1 MPASFVRTVPDEGRA
16 RRRDWSRLICLTATL
31 LIAASVADGQGRGG
45 QGGQPPA
52 AGPPAVQQVARN
64 PVVDKTTEE
73 QGKALWAANC
83 ITCHGTQARG
93 TDSAPNLI
101 RSEVVSY
108 DRGATVA
115 GSVLGPFLKKGH
127 PTQSGK
133 PSESFT
139 DPEISALANFLRE
152 QVNETMRGSPTYI
165 VLPQNLL
172 TGDPKTGETDY
183 TEFGCTNCHNDTA
196 RSLNG
201 IASRITNPQTL
212 QAMVLYP
219 GGGRGFGAGRG
230 RGGRGAAPA
239 PVTEPTGP
247 KPPDP
252 LAVTVKITPTS
263 GAPISGWLVDQDA
276 FFITYSDA
284 AGVQYT
290 IRKTTGM
297 KIETTNPL
305 QWHSDF
311 ANRLTDEQM
320 HDLTAYLWSLK

>member
-1 MPASFVRTVPDEGRA
+1 LAAF
-16 RRRDWSRLICLTATL
+16 LIPGL
-31 LIAASVADGQGRGG
+31 AAYAQGRGG
-45 QGGQPPA
+45 QAAPPS
-52 AGPPAVQQVARN
+52 AVQQVARN
-64 PVVDKTTEE
+64 PVVDKTAEE
-73 QGKALWAANC
+73 QGRALWAANC

-93 TDSAPNLI
+93 SDSGPNLI
-101 RSEVVSY
+101 RSEVVNY
-108 DRGATVA
+108 DRGAAVA

-133 PSESFT
+133 ASDSFT
-139 DPEISALANFLRE
+139 DSEIAALANFLRE

-172 TGDPKTGETDY
+172 TGDAKTGETDF
-183 TEFGCTNCHNDTA
+183 TELGCTNCHNDAT

-219 GGGRGFGAGRG
+219 VAGRGFGGRG
-230 RGGRGAAPA
+230 RGGRGAAAVPIA
-239 PVTEPTGP
+239 EPTGP

-252 LAVTVKITPTS
+252 LSVTVKITPAS

-290 IRKTTGM
+290 VRKTAGM
-297 KIETTNPL
+297 KVETTNPL
-305 QWHSDF
+305 QWHADF
-311 ANRLTDEQM
+311 ANRLTNEEM

>member
-1 MPASFVRTVPDEGRA
+1 MPSSFVERSPNERLVRQWDR
-16 RRRDWSRLICLTATL
+16 SRLICLASALLMSTL
-31 LIAASVADGQGRGG
+31 VAYGQGRGG
-45 QGGQPPA
+45 QA
-52 AGPPAVQQVARN
+52 AQSPTAEFPAVQQVARN
-64 PVVDKTTEE
+64 PVVDKTAEE
-73 QGKALWAANC
+73 QGKALWSANC

-93 TDSAPNLI
+93 TDSGPNLI

-108 DRGATVA
+108 DRGAAVA
-115 GSVLGPFLKKGH
+115 GSALGPFLKKGH

-133 PSESFT
+133 PSISFT
-139 DPEISALANFLRE
+139 DAEILALANFLRE

-172 TGDPKTGETDY
+172 TGDPKTGETDFS
-183 TEFGCTNCHNDTA
+183 ELGCTNCHNDTSK
-196 RSLNG
+196 SLNG
-201 IASRITNPQTL
+201 IASRINNPQTL

-219 GGGRGFGAGRG
+219 AGGRGFGGGRG
-230 RGGRGAAPA
+230 RGGRGAVPA

-252 LAVTVKITPTS
+252 LATAVKITPTS
-263 GAPISGWLVDQDA
+263 GPQISGWLVDQDA

-284 AGVQYT
+284 TGVQTT
-290 IRKTTGM
+290 IRKTPGM

-305 QWHSDF
+305 QWHANF
-311 ANRLTDEQM
+311 ANRLTDDEM

>member
-1 MPASFVRTVPDEGRA
+1 LAAF
-16 RRRDWSRLICLTATL
+16 LIPGL
-31 LIAASVADGQGRGG
+31 AAYAQGRGG
-45 QGGQPPA
+45 QAAPPS
-52 AGPPAVQQVARN
+52 AVQQVARN
-64 PVVDKTTEE
+64 PVVDKTAEE
-73 QGKALWAANC
+73 QGRALWAANC

-93 TDSAPNLI
+93 SDSGPNLI
-101 RSEVVSY
+101 RSEVVNY
-108 DRGATVA
+108 DRGAAVA

-133 PSESFT
+133 ASDSFT
-139 DPEISALANFLRE
+139 DTEIAALANFLRE

-172 TGDPKTGETDY
+172 TGDAKTGETDF
-183 TEFGCTNCHNDTA
+183 TELGCTNCHNDAT

-219 GGGRGFGAGRG
+219 VAGRGFGGRG
-230 RGGRGAAPA
+230 RGGRGAAAA
-239 PVTEPTGP
+239 PIAEPTGP
-247 KPPDP
+247 KPADR
-252 LAVTVKITPTS
+252 LSLTVKIPPAS

-290 IRKTTGM
+290 VRKTAGM
-297 KIETTNPL
+297 KVETTNPL
-305 QWHSDF
+305 QWHADF
-311 ANRLTDEQM
+311 ANRLTNQEM

>member
-1 MPASFVRTVPDEGRA
+1 MPMFVEARSEGSHIK
-16 RRRDWSRLICLTATL
+16 RRHGSQAIGILAAL
-31 LIAASVADGQGRGG
+31 LIPGLAAYAQGRGG
-45 QGGQPPA
+45 QTAPPTA
-52 AGPPAVQQVARN
+52 PPSAVQQVARN
-64 PVVDKTTEE
+64 PVVDKTAEE
-73 QGKALWAANC
+73 QGRALWAANC

-93 TDSAPNLI
+93 TDSGPNLI

-108 DRGATVA
+108 DRGAAVA
-115 GSVLGPFLKKGH
+115 GSVLGSFLKKGH

-133 PSESFT
+133 ASDSFT
-139 DPEISALANFLRE
+139 DGEIAALANFLRE

-172 TGDPKTGETDY
+172 TGDAKTGETDFA
-183 TEFGCTNCHNDTA
+183 ELGCTNCHNDTT

-219 GGGRGFGAGRG
+219 VAGRGFGGRG
-230 RGGRGAAPA
+230 RGGRGAAAA
-239 PVTEPTGP
+239 PIAEPTGP

-252 LAVTVKITPTS
+252 LALAVKITPAS

-276 FFITYSDA
+276 FFVTYSDA

-290 IRKTTGM
+290 IRKSAGM

-305 QWHSDF
+305 QWHADF
-311 ANRLTDEQM
+311 ANRLTNEEM

>member
-1 MPASFVRTVPDEGRA
+1 MPASFVEKSPDETAVSG
-16 RRRDWSRLICLTATL
+16 RDWSRLICLVSTL
-31 LIAASVADGQGRGG
+31 LMASFTAYGQGRGG
-45 QGGQPPA
+45 QAEQPPTSA
-52 AGPPAVQQVARN
+52 PPAVQQVARN
-64 PVVDKTTEE
+64 PVVDKTAEE
-73 QGKALWAANC
+73 QGKALWSANC

-93 TDSAPNLI
+93 SDSAPNLI

-108 DRGATVA
+108 DRGAEVA
-115 GSVLGPFLKKGH
+115 GTVLGPFLKKGH

-133 PSESFT
+133 PSDSFT
-139 DPEISALANFLRE
+139 DAEIFALANFLRE

-172 TGDPKTGETDY
+172 TGNPKTGEADF
-183 TEFGCTNCHNDTA
+183 TELGCTNCHNDTS

-201 IASRITNPQTL
+201 IASRINNPQTL

-219 GGGRGFGAGRG
+219 VGGRGFGGGRG
-230 RGGRGAAPA
+230 RGGRGAVAA

-252 LAVTVKITPTS
+252 LASTIKIIPTS
-263 GAPISGWLVDQDA
+263 GAAISGWLVDQDA

-290 IRKTTGM
+290 IRKTPGM

-305 QWHSDF
+305 QWHVNF
-311 ANRLTDEQM
+311 ANRLTDDEM

>member
-1 MPASFVRTVPDEGRA
+1 MRSFEETSPAGSHV
-16 RRRDWSRLICLTATL
+16 RRRDWLRATGL
-31 LIAASVADGQGRGG
+31 ASAFVIAGLAAYGQGRGRQTG
-45 QGGQPPA
+45 PPPA
-52 AGPPAVQQVARN
+52 AAPPAVQQVARN
-64 PVVDKTTEE
+64 PVVDKVAEE

-93 TDSAPNLI
+93 TDSGPNLI

-108 DRGATVA
+108 DRGAAIA
-115 GSVLGPFLKKGH
+115 GTALGPFLKKGH

-133 PSESFT
+133 ASDSFT
-139 DPEISALANFLRE
+139 DAEIAALANFLRE

-172 TGDPKTGETDY
+172 TGDPKTGETDFG
-183 TEFGCTNCHNDTA
+183 ELGCTNCHNDTT

-219 GGGRGFGAGRG
+219 VAGGRGFGGRG
-230 RGGRGAAPA
+230 RGGRGGEAAPI
-239 PVTEPTGP
+239 TEPTGP

-252 LAVTVKITPTS
+252 LAVAVKITPAS

-284 AGVQYT
+284 AGVQNT
-290 IRKTTGM
+290 IRKTAGM

-305 QWHSDF
+305 QWHADF
-311 ANRLTDEQM
+311 ANRLTNEEM

>member
-1 MPASFVRTVPDEGRA
+1 LAAF
-16 RRRDWSRLICLTATL
+16 LIPGL
-31 LIAASVADGQGRGG
+31 AAYAQGRGG
-45 QGGQPPA
+45 QTAPPS
-52 AGPPAVQQVARN
+52 AVQQVARN
-64 PVVDKTTEE
+64 PVVDKTAEE
-73 QGKALWAANC
+73 QGRALWAANC

-93 TDSAPNLI
+93 SDSGPNLI
-101 RSEVVSY
+101 RSEVVNY
-108 DRGATVA
+108 DRGAAVA

-133 PSESFT
+133 ASDSFT
-139 DPEISALANFLRE
+139 DSEIAALANFLRE

-172 TGDPKTGETDY
+172 TGDAKTGETDF
-183 TEFGCTNCHNDTA
+183 TELGCTNCHNDAT

-219 GGGRGFGAGRG
+219 VAGRGFGGRG
-230 RGGRGAAPA
+230 RGGRGAAAVPIA
-239 PVTEPTGP
+239 EPTGP

-252 LAVTVKITPTS
+252 LSVTVKITPAS

-290 IRKTTGM
+290 VRKTAGM
-297 KIETTNPL
+297 KVETTNPL
-305 QWHSDF
+305 QWHADF
-311 ANRLTDEQM
+311 ANRLTNQEM